1 VSDATNGLLNIIPW
15 LVVAAALWW
24 LPRLAARSAGSRR
37 FMVGPALVGAI
48 SLMMAAALPSPALQF
63 TALCIAAAAIF
74 AGQPFFWVL
83 PGRFLTGAA
92 AAAGFAAINSVG
104 NLGGFVA
111 QAIVPKIRD
120 ATGSDLAPMIFLAA
134 MLTFSATAIF
144 LIERH
149 IPRGGRDRFP
159 VATPDD
165 SL

>member
-1 VSDATNGLLNIIPW
+1 
-15 LVVAAALWW
+15 
-24 LPRLAARSAGSRR
+24 
-37 FMVGPALVGAI
+37 
-48 SLMMAAALPSPALQF
+48 MMPSPALQF

-111 QAIVPKIRD
+111 QAVVPKIRD

-134 MLTFSATAIF
+134 MLAFSATAIF
-144 LIERH
+144 LIERR
-149 IPRGGRDRFP
+149 IPRSGRDRLDRKS
-159 VATPDD
+159 TRLN
-165 SL
+165 SSH